1 MCILRYHRV
10 VTQEEAANEPGALLN
25 STGYL
30 LARLGMESRRVWG
43 QMLGEHGLT
52 PHQFGVLMTLAQLKA
67 ASQQQLSRAVGVDPR
82 NAVPIVDS
90 LQQRGLIECR
100 VDPADR
106 RRHAI
111 TLTRAG
117 QVQIKQLGQAGNELE
132 DWFLASLTDEERAG
146 LHATLRK
153 LFTAVTQAAR

>member
-1 MCILRYHRV
+1 
-10 VTQEEAANEPGALLN
+10 
-25 STGYL
+25 
-30 LARLGMESRRVWG
+30 
-43 QMLGEHGLT
+43 
-52 PHQFGVLMTLAQLKA
+52 MTLAQLKA

-90 LQQRGLIECR
+90 LQQRGLIERR

-117 QVQIKQLGQAGNELE
+117 QVQIEQLGRAGNELE
-132 DWFLASLTDEERAG
+132 DWFLASLTDEERPRRCKPGPKAG
-146 LHATLRK
+146 QDGAGRSFFGSLLS
-153 LFTAVTQAAR
+153 TAS